1 MSSVEMQKLVEMI
14 REASRS
20 ADGGSAPSLAD
31 IRAFWPPR
39 YGLDGS
45 HSADLDESQSTI
57 TERFVNGVRC
67 EDLRQ
72 PGSMPNRTILYLH
85 GGAYV
90 MGSPETHR
98 ELAASLST
106 AARCGV
112 HLANYRLA
120 PEHPFPAAIE
130 DATRVYRGLLELGY
144 APNQIAVAGDSAGG
158 GLALAMLVASRDAGL
173 AMPAAVALFS
183 PWTDLSL
190 QGKTWSS
197 NAEIDPDGTSV
208 EVIRDGFVKMYLG
221 DIDPRTP
228 EASPLFGD
236 LHGLPPMLVHAGSI
250 DRMLDDSVELASR
263 AESSGVEVRLEV
275 FEGAP
280 HVWQFYARWVPEGKE
295 SVAAAGAFLHSHL

>member
-1 MSSVEMQKLVEMI
+1 MQKLVEMI

-20 ADGGSAPSLAD
+20 ADGGSAPSLAG

-39 YGLDGS
+39 YAPDGS

-67 EDLRQ
+67 QDLRQ
-72 PGSMPNRTILYLH
+72 PGSMQNRTILYLH

-130 DATRVYRGLLELGY
+130 DATRVCRGW
-144 APNQIAVAGDSAGG
+144 ACAG
-158 GLALAMLVASRDAGL
+158 
-173 AMPAAVALFS
+173 
-183 PWTDLSL
+183 
-190 QGKTWSS
+190 
-197 NAEIDPDGTSV
+197 
-208 EVIRDGFVKMYLG
+208 
-221 DIDPRTP
+221 
-228 EASPLFGD
+228 
-236 LHGLPPMLVHAGSI
+236 HARS
-250 DRMLDDSVELASR
+250 
-263 AESSGVEVRLEV
+263 ES
-275 FEGAP
+275 
-280 HVWQFYARWVPEGKE
+280 
-295 SVAAAGAFLHSHL
+295 